1 MTINLNRL
9 INKMVIDQMIIEERI
24 MEKKDMIEIN
34 SKIISKISG
43 SEEIITTDTRRKT
56 DSKIETVQ
64 GLVVNQK
71 LKKNLLNR

>member
-9 INKMVIDQMIIEERI
+9 INQMVIDQMIIEEKI

-34 SKIISKISG
+34 KIISKISG

-56 DSKIETVQ
+56 DSKTETVQ